1 MKLLPYFLSLLLLTM
16 TSATAQ
22 SGLVCD
28 DGTPLHQSISSGGAP
43 STQAPGSLTSLF
55 TSNNGFSGNTFDLTP
70 NADLEITGL
79 DFNGSNLAGLTYNI
93 DVYYKVGT
101 SVGFEADMS
110 AWTVLASGLSAP
122 CNGTDVPTFVDLAGN
137 GVVLSAGTTYG
148 IYFDSVDYA
157 LGASIKYTNG
167 TGTNEIYSNGDL
179 LLETKTGQGSP
190 AFSGITFSPRV
201 WNGTIYYDTLSG
213 GGLTY
218 AITPMTAGSPVTF
231 SISGADAN
239 SNCIIGYSLAGAG
252 PITTAYGVVDM
263 TPPISTLANIPS
275 NASGDASLTVTVPA
289 NASGVTLYTQAL
301 NNGVLTNSLA
311 ETVL

>member
-1 MKLLPYFLSLLLLTM
+1 M

-28 DGTPLHQSISSGGAP
+28 DGTTLQQSISSGGGP
-43 STQAPGSLTSLF
+43 SAQAPGSLTSLF

-70 NADLEITGL
+70 NTDLEITGL

-137 GVVLSAGTTYG
+137 GVILSAGTTYG

-167 TGTNEIYSNGDL
+167 TGANEIYSNGDL
-179 LLETKTGQGSP
+179 LLECKTGQGSP
-190 AFSGITFSPRV
+190 AFSGVTFSPRV

-213 GGLTY
+213 GGLY
-218 AITPMTAGSPVTF
+218 YSITNMVAGQAATF
-231 SISGADAN
+231 SITGAAPN
-239 SNCIIGYSLAGAG
+239 SNCIIGYSLVGAG
-252 PITTAYGVVDM
+252 PINTQYGIVDM
-263 TPPISTLANIPS
+263 TPPIGTLANIS
-275 NASGDASLTVTVPA
+275 ADANGDASIMINVPP
-289 NASGVTLYTQAL
+289 NATGRTLYTQAL
-301 NNGVLTNSLA
+301 NNGILTNSLA
-311 ETVL
+311 EVVL